1 MLKSRL
7 LGKRDYLLQIV
18 EAGRIPFFNQKFMG
32 REGTDMETKA
42 LKKQLGAAI
51 AMVVVAAIALGSATY
66 AWFVSNNSVTANT
79 STVSAK
85 SNSAYLVIANAA
97 AKTGDDST
105 KVTTKSSTTSADAS
119 ETSANVSLYP
129 ATWDNTF
136 TAVKGSTKAD
146 STTNGVYQF
155 ESAYAKSKSEATEKD
170 NKSSRFAIGSFTDAK
185 DNAYAYLNTFYIGTG
200 TYDGIFKNLKVTGFE
215 VSNTSGTSASEL
227 PSAMRALV
235 KCGDNWVVV
244 KMGDNKKALIESQKD
259 KTEAST
265 YDGIIRADEFGQ
277 LSAGQTDAV
286 VEVYLFYEGS
296 DSNVST
302 ENLADLTGCH
312 VTLTFEA
319 TPKEYGTGTN

>member
-1 MLKSRL
+1 
-7 LGKRDYLLQIV
+7 
-18 EAGRIPFFNQKFMG
+18 
-32 REGTDMETKA
+32 METKA

-105 KVTTKSSTTSADAS
+105 KVTTTSSTTSADAS
-119 ETSANVSLYP
+119 ETNANVSLYP

-136 TAVKGSTKAD
+136 TSEKGSTKAD

-155 ESAYAKSKSEATEKD
+155 ESAYASSKDSANEAGLDSATGVNAKTT
-170 NKSSRFAIGSFTDAK
+170 RFAVGSPSDAA
-185 DNAYAYLNTFYIGTG
+185 NGQNPYALLNTFYVGTG
-200 TYDGIFKNLKVTGFE
+200 TYDGIFTNLKVTGFA
-215 VSNTSGTSASEL
+215 VSNTSGDSASDL

-235 KCGDNWVVV
+235 KCGNNWVVV
-244 KMGDNKKALIESQKD
+244 KMGANNTAEVVSQKD
-259 KTEAST
+259 KTGST
-265 YDGIIRADEFGQ
+265 DSPFDGIIRSAEFGQ
-277 LSAGQTDAV
+277 LTAGQTDAQV
-286 VEVYLFYEGS
+286 DVYLYYEGS
-296 DSNVST
+296 DSRVYT
-302 ENLADLTGCH
+302 ENLSKLSGCH

-319 TPKEYGTGTN
+319 TPTEYGKNSTGA